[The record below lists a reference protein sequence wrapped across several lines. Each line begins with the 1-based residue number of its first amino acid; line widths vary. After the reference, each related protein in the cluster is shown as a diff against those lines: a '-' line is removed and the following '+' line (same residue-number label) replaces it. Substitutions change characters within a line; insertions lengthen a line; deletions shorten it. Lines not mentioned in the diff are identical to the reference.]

1 MTEAR
6 VAASYVQLLYEHL
19 AALGLDAAAL
29 LGPGPAAGE
38 HFVALKRWQALLQR
52 AQALDPGPPATFA
65 LRLGRGISPR
75 HFGVIGYAALACGT
89 LAQALQRLERHHRSV
104 YDVNQAQVELGPD
117 GLHIVWG
124 VERGRPGPLVDETAL
139 AALMHLTRDLSGKPL
154 RALGVDFV
162 NPRPADVK
170 PYEAYFGGPVRFAQ
184 PLTRLTLAHADLA
197 LPLRASDSALLAL
210 LDEQA
215 ERLLQELGTHQALSE
230 PLALWRH
237 TLIGLIRSGRT
248 ALADLAQ
255 ALHLSPRSLQRRLSE
270 QGSSFQTLLDQTR
283 QQLAEAYLR
292 DPELELSEVAG
303 LLGYSEHSALS
314 RAFRQWTGQTPQEWR
329 RTQDAKVR
337 RG

>member
-6 VAASYVQLLYEHL
+6 VAASYVQLLYEHI
-19 AALGLDAAAL
+19 AALGLDAPAL
-29 LGPGPAAGE
+29 LGQAPARGE
-38 HFVALKRWQALLQR
+38 HFVSLRRWQSLLQR
-52 AQALDPGPPATFA
+52 AQALDPDPPATFA
-65 LRLGRGISPR
+65 LRLGRSISPR
-75 HFGVIGYAALACGT
+75 HFGVIGYAALACGH

-104 YDVNQAQVELGPD
+104 YDVNLAHVAPGPD

-139 AALMHLTRDLSGKPL
+139 AALMQLTRDLSGRPL

-162 NPRPADVK
+162 NPRPVDVT

-184 PLTRLTLAHADLA
+184 PLTRMTLAHEDLA

-215 ERLLQELGTHQALSE
+215 ERLLRDLNTHRALQE

-248 ALADLAQ
+248 ALGDLAQ
-255 ALHLSPRSLQRRLSE
+255 ALHLSPRSLQRHLRE
-270 QGSSFQTLLDQTR
+270 QGSNFQTLLDQTR
-283 QQLAEAYLR
+283 QQLAQAYLR
-292 DPELELSEVAG
+292 DPELDLSEVAG

-314 RAFRQWTGQTPQEWR
+314 RAFRHWTGQTPQEWR
-329 RTQDAKVR
+329 RAHAVKELSE
-337 RG
+337 

>member
-6 VAASYVQLLYEHL
+6 VAASYVQLLYEHV
-19 AALGLDAAAL
+19 AELGLDAPAL
-29 LGPGPAAGE
+29 LGSGPAAGE
-38 HFVALKRWQALLQR
+38 HFVSLRRWQALLQQ
-52 AQALDPGPPATFA
+52 AQTMDPGPPATFG

-104 YDVNQAQVELGPD
+104 YDVNQAQVELRPE
-117 GLHIVWG
+117 GLRIVWG
-124 VERGRPGPLVDETAL
+124 VERGRPGALVDETAL
-139 AALMHLTRDLSGKPL
+139 AALMQLTRDLSGRPL

-162 NPRPADVK
+162 NPRPADVR
-170 PYEAYFGGPVRFAQ
+170 PYEAFFGGPVRFAQ
-184 PLTRLTLAHADLA
+184 PLTSLTLAHEDLA

-215 ERLLQELGTHQALSE
+215 ERLLRELGTALSE
-230 PLALWRH
+230 PVALWRH

-270 QGSSFQTLLDQTR
+270 QGSSFQALLDQTR

-329 RTQDAKVR
+329 RAQNLKVHSS
-337 RG
+337 